1 MFVCTF
7 RYRPKHVACYLCTEY
22 KQKQGCTLPV
32 CPWLAERIEAG
43 VVGYQEAVMA
53 TIPRNRLLA
62 PRLRALVASFPG
74 SLWKDGTHKERMEY
88 AKTRLH
94 YYRRRDTPAFYA
106 ALFLLTSSAE
116 LWKRSANCFYRKGF
130 EPAYAVLG
138 GISPHDYALISAAKG
153 LYRRC
158 RRPRDD
164 GACRPRYCG
173 RGSVP
178 YDRQCHPYRPVWP
191 ACVGHSGTEGAC
203 MTRFTIRGHDLLV
216 VERFRDDTRYMV
228 EFEVLEDDNLI
239 ALRGETAR
247 LFLSEQGYQKVLHS
261 QELGKIHIT
270 DHALVVEGH
279 IIRPKRKKHH

>member
-153 LYRRC
+153 PCIAVSEAPRRWSLQTQILWTRKC
-158 RRPRDD
+158 
-164 GACRPRYCG
+164 
-173 RGSVP
+173 SV
-178 YDRQCHPYRPVWP
+178 
-191 ACVGHSGTEGAC
+191 
-203 MTRFTIRGHDLLV
+203 
-216 VERFRDDTRYMV
+216 
-228 EFEVLEDDNLI
+228 
-239 ALRGETAR
+239 
-247 LFLSEQGYQKVLHS
+247 
-261 QELGKIHIT
+261 
-270 DHALVVEGH
+270 
-279 IIRPKRKKHH
+279 

>member
-53 TIPRNRLLA
+53 TIPR
-62 PRLRALVASFPG
+62 
-74 SLWKDGTHKERMEY
+74 M
-88 AKTRLH
+88 H

-153 LYRRC
+153 LYRGVGG
-158 RRPRDD
+158 PATMELADPD
-164 GACRPRYCG
+164 IVACLCWTFGHGG
-173 RGSVP
+173 RV
-178 YDRQCHPYRPVWP
+178 YDAVHYP
-191 ACVGHSGTEGAC
+191 GT
-203 MTRFTIRGHDLLV
+203 
-216 VERFRDDTRYMV
+216 
-228 EFEVLEDDNLI
+228 
-239 ALRGETAR
+239 
-247 LFLSEQGYQKVLHS
+247 
-261 QELGKIHIT
+261 
-270 DHALVVEGH
+270 
-279 IIRPKRKKHH
+279 

>member
-116 LWKRSANCFYRKGF
+116 LWK
-130 EPAYAVLG
+130 LG

-153 LYRRC
+153 LYR
-158 RRPRDD
+158 
-164 GACRPRYCG
+164 GVG
-173 RGSVP
+173 G
-178 YDRQCHPYRPVWP
+178 P
-191 ACVGHSGTEGAC
+191 ATMELADPDIVDAE
-203 MTRFTIRGHDLLV
+203 V
-216 VERFRDDTRYMV
+216 FRMIVNAT
-228 EFEVLEDDNLI
+228 LI
-239 ALRGETAR
+239 ARYGLPVLDIRAR
-247 LFLSEQGYQKVLHS
+247 RARV
-261 QELGKIHIT
+261 
-270 DHALVVEGH
+270 
-279 IIRPKRKKHH
+279 

>member
-1 MFVCTF
+1 
-7 RYRPKHVACYLCTEY
+7 
-22 KQKQGCTLPV
+22 
-32 CPWLAERIEAG
+32 
-43 VVGYQEAVMA
+43 MA

-116 LWKRSANCFYRKGF
+116 LWKRSATCFTGRLR
-130 EPAYAVLG
+130 PAYAVLG

-153 LYRRC
+153 LYRGVGGPATWSLQTQILWTRKC
-158 RRPRDD
+158 
-164 GACRPRYCG
+164 
-173 RGSVP
+173 S

-203 MTRFTIRGHDLLV
+203 MTRFTIRDM
-216 VERFRDDTRYMV
+216 TCW
-228 EFEVLEDDNLI
+228 
-239 ALRGETAR
+239 
-247 LFLSEQGYQKVLHS
+247 
-261 QELGKIHIT
+261 
-270 DHALVVEGH
+270 
-279 IIRPKRKKHH
+279 P

>member
-1 MFVCTF
+1 
-7 RYRPKHVACYLCTEY
+7 
-22 KQKQGCTLPV
+22 
-32 CPWLAERIEAG
+32 
-43 VVGYQEAVMA
+43 MA

-153 LYRRC
+153 LYRGVGGPATMELADPDIVDAEVFRILWWTGASP
-158 RRPRDD
+158 RPRPYNCAMT
-164 GACRPRYCG
+164 GAWTSAACTGSTTAPPAGAAPFSGLGSCEIYAIITRSCG
-173 RGSVP
+173 R
-178 YDRQCHPYRPVWP
+178 
-191 ACVGHSGTEGAC
+191 ACWIWITVRGHSSAPARWDNSNKAGVWRVWRNGLPVRTGRPPPSSP
-203 MTRFTIRGHDLLV
+203 MLL
-216 VERFRDDTRYMV
+216 T
-228 EFEVLEDDNLI
+228 
-239 ALRGETAR
+239 T
-247 LFLSEQGYQKVLHS
+247 LH
-261 QELGKIHIT
+261 
-270 DHALVVEGH
+270 
-279 IIRPKRKKHH
+279 RK

>member
-1 MFVCTF
+1 MIRLIARVKARGVRQPVLVRPDPEGGYEIIDGHR
-7 RYRPKHVACYLCTEY
+7 RYRASE
-22 KQKQGCTLPV
+22 
-32 CPWLAERIEAG
+32 LAEYSEIPVIIRDLSDEEAVSEMVDG
-43 VVGYQEAVMA
+43 NVYRENVLPSERAWAYQEAVMA

-153 LYRRC
+153 LYR
-158 RRPRDD
+158 
-164 GACRPRYCG
+164 GVG
-173 RGSVP
+173 G
-178 YDRQCHPYRPVWP
+178 P
-191 ACVGHSGTEGAC
+191 ATMELADPDIVDAE
-203 MTRFTIRGHDLLV
+203 V
-216 VERFRDDTRYMV
+216 FRMIVNAT
-228 EFEVLEDDNLI
+228 LI
-239 ALRGETAR
+239 ARYGLPVLDIRAR
-247 LFLSEQGYQKVLHS
+247 RARV
-261 QELGKIHIT
+261 
-270 DHALVVEGH
+270 
-279 IIRPKRKKHH
+279 